1 MVVIRESK
9 TFYFDFDWPKDVDEN
24 LKHNILFIIKSNQF
38 LAKNKLK
45 NEIDQLLLKYNH
57 GKNIHEHEK
66 QQNE

>member
-45 NEIDQLLLKYNH
+45 NEIDQLLLKCNH

>member
-38 LAKNKLK
+38 LVKNKLK